1 MTYKLPLTYCPTQ
14 LFRYKV
20 RHNIEVSHTTLKQ
33 TGLRKLHVHLLEL
46 VKNWLSTKNKPP
58 QILIIPK

>member
-1 MTYKLPLTYCPTQ
+1 MTYKLPLTYFPTQ

-20 RHNIEVSHTTLKQ
+20 HHNIEVSHTTLKQ

-46 VKNWLSTKNKPP
+46 VKNLLSTKN
-58 QILIIPK
+58 